1 MRKIETFEMEIE
13 KIWNF
18 VLFDKIIV
26 FVDVYVDIDQGLFF
40 HLNFSLPPM

>member
-1 MRKIETFEMEIE
+1 MRKIENFEMEIE

-26 FVDVYVDIDQGLFF
+26 FVDVYVDIVQGFSF